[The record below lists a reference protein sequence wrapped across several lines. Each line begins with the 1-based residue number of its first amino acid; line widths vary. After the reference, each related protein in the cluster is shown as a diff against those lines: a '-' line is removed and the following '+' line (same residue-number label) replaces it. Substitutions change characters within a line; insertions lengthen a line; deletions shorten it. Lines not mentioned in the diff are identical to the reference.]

1 MDSLFSDLAK
11 EFAKPDEPSDPVKW
25 ADQVAGIKLWS
36 KQREILASVGQHK
49 LTAVQSAHGT
59 GKSLLASILAAWW
72 ICTHPYDDTIVIS
85 TAPSKNQVHGIL
97 WENIRRIHRD
107 ADLPGVVQLSDNWIV
122 NRVLVGQGRKPQDY
136 SQHAFQGIHAKY
148 VLFIL
153 DEACGINKWIWTS
166 AITNTT
172 SEDCRVLAI
181 GNPDDPS
188 SEFARICRAG
198 SGWNNIRISV
208 WDSPRFTGEDP
219 EIYEGSSLV
228 DETYV
233 ETAKREWGQGSP
245 VWQSK
250 VEGLFPLVDD
260 FAVIPKGW
268 ILKAFERWHLYNEAE
283 PDVQDDRIQLPKP
296 RKILGV
302 DVARMGDDKTV
313 IATRINDTFTDFEE
327 FSKMDTVETANA
339 VMARMNKGRD
349 KAVIDM
355 TGLGSGVYDIIKN
368 RGYKVEAFN
377 AGARTELTDTTR
389 QLKFTRVRSAAW
401 WKLRDALDPAKSPTI
416 ALPPIDKLEAD
427 LATPTWEHVLN
438 GQIQVESKD
447 DIRKRLGASTDY
459 ADAAIMAWF
468 ARPHVVEHIDEAAF
482 RWDDHPEENEGVYS
496 WDLNPDWRDT
506 VNEHTLFNDD
516 TPGITYLT

>member
-1 MDSLFSDLAK
+1 MDLFSNLAE
-11 EFAKPDEPSDPVKW
+11 EFSKPDAPTDPVEW
-25 ADQVAGIKLWS
+25 AEQVAGFKLWS
-36 KQREILASVGQHK
+36 KQREILASVGEHK

-97 WENIRRIHRD
+97 WENIRKIHRD
-107 ADLPGVVQLSDNWIV
+107 ANLPGEVQLSDNWII
-122 NRVLVGQGRKPQDY
+122 NRVQVGQGRKPQDY
-136 SQHAFQGIHAKY
+136 SQHAFQGIHATY

-172 SEDCRVLAI
+172 SEHCRVLAI

-188 SEFARICRAG
+188 SEFARICRPG

-208 WDSPRFTGEDP
+208 WDSPKFTKEDIEKFKDTP
-219 EIYEGSSLV
+219 LV
-228 DETYV
+228 DESYV
-233 ETAKREWGQGSP
+233 ETAKREWGEGSP

-250 VEGLFPLVDD
+250 VEGEFPLLDD

-268 ILKAFERWHLYNEAE
+268 ILRAFERWHLYNEIPE
-283 PDVQDDRIQLPKP
+283 ETEESKLPP

-313 IATRINDTFTDFEE
+313 IATRIGDVFTDFEE
-327 FSKMDTVETANA
+327 FAKMDTVETANIC
-339 VMARMNKGRD
+339 MARMNKGRD
-349 KAVIDM
+349 KAIIDM
-355 TGLGSGVYDIIKN
+355 TGLGSGVYDIMKS
-368 RGYKVEAFN
+368 RGYRVEAFH
-377 AGARTELTDTTR
+377 AGARTDLTDMSR

-401 WKLRDALDPAKSPTI
+401 WKMRDALDPAKEPTV
-416 ALPPIDKLEAD
+416 ALPPIDKLESD
-427 LATPTWEHVLN
+427 LSTPRWDHALN
-438 GQIQVESKD
+438 DAIQVEPKE
-447 DIRKRLGASTDY
+447 DIRKRLNRSTDY

-468 ARPHVVEHIDEAAF
+468 SKPHIVQNVDQATF
-482 RWDDHPEENEGVYS
+482 NWTDNDNGQDGVFS
-496 WDLNPDWRDT
+496 WDLDDDWREKIGD
-506 VNEHTLFNDD
+506 F
-516 TPGITYLT
+516 PI